1 MPDKGFLNMAQ
12 IQKKIIKDKNL
23 TVIEVSGRLTVN
35 EVISFFKEFYESEFT
50 LNLLWDLSKSD
61 LSGLTGDHLRKIIS
75 SAKKYAHLREG
86 GKTALYTAVPLG
98 FGIARM
104 YEILAEANQV
114 PIPNRVFRSIDEAMA
129 WLES

>member
-1 MPDKGFLNMAQ
+1 MN
-12 IQKKIIKDKNL
+12 I
-23 TVIEVSGRLTVN
+23 
-35 EVISFFKEFYESEFT
+35 
-50 LNLLWDLSKSD
+50 LWDLSGSD
-61 LSGLTGDHLRKIIS
+61 LSELTSDHLRQIIS
-75 SAKKYAHLREG
+75 VAKQYAHLRER
-86 GKTALYTAVPLG
+86 GKTALYATVPLG